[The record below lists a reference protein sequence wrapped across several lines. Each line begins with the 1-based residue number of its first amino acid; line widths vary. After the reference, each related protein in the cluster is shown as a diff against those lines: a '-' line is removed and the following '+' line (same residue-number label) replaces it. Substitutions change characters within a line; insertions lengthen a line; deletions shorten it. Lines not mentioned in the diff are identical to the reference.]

1 MQLFSSYHIL
11 SWAIVSIA
19 LIALMGFYV
28 ASLRSTVRRQASII
42 RSMQRQL
49 QNLLASSP
57 VDGASFR
64 KRFSDEV
71 QIGDVA
77 DQALHVLDAEQELF
91 VKTTLY
97 MKSTLLLSIRICAL
111 MIWQKH
117 CVPIVQP
124 WQTALRNTL
133 LATLLYCS
141 ISIIFA

>member
-57 VDGASFR
+57 VDDGASFR
-64 KRFSDEV
+64 K
-71 QIGDVA
+71 
-77 DQALHVLDAEQELF
+77 
-91 VKTTLY
+91 
-97 MKSTLLLSIRICAL
+97 
-111 MIWQKH
+111 
-117 CVPIVQP
+117 
-124 WQTALRNTL
+124 
-133 LATLLYCS
+133 
-141 ISIIFA
+141 

>member
-57 VDGASFR
+57 VDDGASFR
-64 KRFSDEV
+64 KRSSN
-71 QIGDVA
+71 A
-77 DQALHVLDAEQELF
+77 D
-91 VKTTLY
+91 
-97 MKSTLLLSIRICAL
+97 R
-111 MIWQKH
+111 
-117 CVPIVQP
+117 
-124 WQTALRNTL
+124 R
-133 LATLLYCS
+133 CS
-141 ISIIFA
+141 

>member
-49 QNLLASSP
+49 QNLLASTP

-64 KRFSDEV
+64 KQSSDEV

-77 DQALHVLDAEQELF
+77 AQALHVLDAEQELF
-91 VKTTLY
+91 VKTSLY
-97 MKSTLLLSIRICAL
+97 MKEHVPLSIRICAL